1 MGFTTYADMK
11 CMIKIVLRMEK
22 GKWKHTVVGF
32 LYMKQYNIFS
42 SQMVLLIE
50 YIYCNLREPG
60 KNK

>member
-32 LYMKQYNIFS
+32 LYMK
-42 SQMVLLIE
+42 
-50 YIYCNLREPG
+50 
-60 KNK
+60 